1 MGARAQCLAVHCAQ
15 TTATGT
21 RVHAVI
27 DVVVVA
33 FQSSAHLRLCVE
45 PLAGEHDLNVVVV
58 DNACPERSTESLAE
72 LNIAVVRM
80 GRNAGFASAANA
92 GAARGTADAVLFLN
106 PDAFITP

>member
-1 MGARAQCLAVHCAQ
+1 RKSAERPAEANLLPCTATPFPAHPSGIDLPSYSLGRFASPAIRSSPSATDRRRMCSRAQCLAVHCAQ

-21 RVHAVI
+21 RVDAVI

-58 DNACPERSTESLAE
+58 D
-72 LNIAVVRM
+72 
-80 GRNAGFASAANA
+80 
-92 GAARGTADAVLFLN
+92 
-106 PDAFITP
+106 